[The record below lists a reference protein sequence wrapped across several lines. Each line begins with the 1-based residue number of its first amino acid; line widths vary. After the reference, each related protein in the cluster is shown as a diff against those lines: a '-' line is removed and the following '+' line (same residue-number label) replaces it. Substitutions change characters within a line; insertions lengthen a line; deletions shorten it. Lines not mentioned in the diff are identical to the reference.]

1 VHPTVVG
8 MSCDPYREAASAR
21 LDGEVSGM
29 PSVVLDDHLARC
41 QECSAWLDTA
51 TRAGRLLRVSGTT
64 PPDLSESILHDAG
77 LPAAR
82 LLRRR
87 RLLQLGLVVL
97 AALQWALAVPGA
109 WGENIG
115 MGAATQMGMQM
126 GAHQAHESAAWNV
139 AVGAALLAVALRPA
153 RAAGT
158 VPILLAFVAVLSVL
172 SVPDLLAGAVTAAR
186 LSSHA
191 GVVLGLVLVAVLARA
206 DRVPS
211 PGRPAAGTD
220 GHNLS
225 RSLPRRH
232 RGAA

>member
-1 VHPTVVG
+1 

-21 LDGEVSGM
+21 LDGEAAGM
-29 PSVVLDDHLARC
+29 PSGVLDDHLARC
-41 QECSAWLDTA
+41 QECSAWLDAA

-64 PPDLSESILHDAG
+64 PPDLSEPILRSAG

-87 RLLQLGLVVL
+87 RLLQLGLVML

-109 WGENIG
+109 WGDNIG
-115 MGAATQMGMQM
+115 MAAMQM

-139 AVGAALLAVALRPA
+139 AVGAALLAVAMRPA

-172 SVPDLLAGAVTAAR
+172 SVPDLLVGAVTGAR

-191 GVVLGLVLVAVLARA
+191 GVVLGLLLVAALARA
-206 DRVPS
+206 ERVPS

-220 GHNLS
+220 GSHLP
-225 RSLPRRH
+225 RSMPRRH

>member
-1 VHPTVVG
+1 
-8 MSCDPYREAASAR
+8 MSCEPYREAASAR
-21 LDGEVSGM
+21 LDGEASGM
-29 PSVVLDDHLARC
+29 PSVVLDDHLAHC
-41 QECSAWLDTA
+41 QECSTWLDAA
-51 TRAGRLLRVSGTT
+51 TRAGRLLRVSGAV
-64 PPDLSESILHDAG
+64 PPDLSESILRDVG
-77 LPAAR
+77 LPASR

-87 RLLQLGLVVL
+87 RMLQCGLVLL
-97 AALQWALAVPGA
+97 AVLQWVLAVPGA

-115 MGAATQMGMQM
+115 MAAMHM

-158 VPILLAFVAVLSVL
+158 VPILLAFVVVLSVL
-172 SVPDLLAGAVTAAR
+172 SVPDFLAGAVTGAR

-191 GVVLGLVLVAVLARA
+191 GVVLGLVLVAALARA
-206 DRVPS
+206 ERVPA
-211 PGRPAAGTD
+211 PGRPAARAD
-220 GHNLS
+220 GHRLS

>member
-1 VHPTVVG
+1 
-8 MSCDPYREAASAR
+8 
-21 LDGEVSGM
+21 M
-29 PSVVLDDHLARC
+29 PRVVLDDHLAHC
-41 QECSAWLDTA
+41 QECSTWLAAA
-51 TRAGRLLRVSGTT
+51 TRAGRLLRVSGVT
-64 PPDLSESILHDAG
+64 PPDLSEPVLRDVA

-87 RLLQLGLVVL
+87 RLVQLGLMLL
-97 AALQWALAVPGA
+97 AVLQWALAVPGA

-115 MGAATQMGMQM
+115 MGAAMHM

-172 SVPDLLAGAVTAAR
+172 SVPDLLAGAVTGAR
-186 LSSHA
+186 LGSHA

-206 DRVPS
+206 DRVPR
-211 PGRPAAGTD
+211 PGRPVARAD
-220 GHNLS
+220 GHSLS
-225 RSLPRRH
+225 RALPRRH
-232 RGAA
+232 RRAA

>member
-1 VHPTVVG
+1 MD

-41 QECSAWLDTA
+41 QECSAWLAQA
-51 TRAGRLLRVSGTT
+51 TRAGRLLRVSGVT
-64 PPDLSESILHDAG
+64 PPDLSEPILRNAG

-87 RLLQLGLVVL
+87 RLLQLGLVLL

-115 MGAATQMGMQM
+115 MAAMQM

-172 SVPDLLAGAVTAAR
+172 SVPDLLADAVTGAR

-206 DRVPS
+206 ERVPT
-211 PGRPAAGTD
+211 PGRPVA
-220 GHNLS
+220 
-225 RSLPRRH
+225 RSEGASQPRALPRRS

>member
-1 VHPTVVG
+1 
-8 MSCDPYREAASAR
+8 
-21 LDGEVSGM
+21 M
-29 PSVVLDDHLARC
+29 PSAVLDEHLAHCR
-41 QECSAWLDTA
+41 ECSDWLDAA
-51 TRAGRLLRVSGTT
+51 TRAGRLLRVSGMT
-64 PPDLSESILHDAG
+64 PPDLSAPILRNAG

-87 RLLQLGLVVL
+87 RLLQVGLVLL

-109 WGENIG
+109 WGDNIG
-115 MGAATQMGMQM
+115 MAAAMQM

-172 SVPDLLAGAVTAAR
+172 SVPDLLAGAVTGAR

-191 GVVLGLVLVAVLARA
+191 GVVLGLLLVVALARSE
-206 DRVPS
+206 RLPGS
-211 PGRPAAGTD
+211 GRPAAGTD
-220 GHNLS
+220 GS
-225 RSLPRRH
+225 SVPRSLPRRH

>member
-1 VHPTVVG
+1 
-8 MSCDPYREAASAR
+8 
-21 LDGEVSGM
+21 M

-41 QECSAWLDTA
+41 QECSAWLDAA
-51 TRAGRLLRVSGTT
+51 TRAGRLLRVSGHT
-64 PPDLSESILHDAG
+64 PPDLSAPILRDAG

-87 RLLQLGLVVL
+87 RLLQLGLVLL
-97 AALQWALAVPGA
+97 AGLQWALAVPGA
-109 WGENIG
+109 WGDNIG
-115 MGAATQMGMQM
+115 MAAMQM

-172 SVPDLLAGAVTAAR
+172 SVPDVLAGAVTGAR

-191 GVVLGLVLVAVLARA
+191 GVVLGLLLVAVLARA
-206 DRVPS
+206 ERVPS

-220 GHNLS
+220 GHSLS

>member
-1 VHPTVVG
+1 

-21 LDGEVSGM
+21 LDGEVSGV

-41 QECSAWLDTA
+41 QECSAWLDAA

-64 PPDLSESILHDAG
+64 PPDLSESILRDAG

-87 RLLQLGLVVL
+87 RLLQLGLVML
-97 AALQWALAVPGA
+97 AALQWALAVQGA
-109 WGENIG
+109 WGDNIG
-115 MGAATQMGMQM
+115 MAAMQM

-172 SVPDLLAGAVTAAR
+172 SVPDLLVGAVTGAR

-191 GVVLGLVLVAVLARA
+191 GVVAGLVLVAVLARA
-206 DRVPS
+206 ERVPS
-211 PGRPAAGTD
+211 PGRPAASADRHT
-220 GHNLS
+220 LS

>member
-1 VHPTVVG
+1 
-8 MSCDPYREAASAR
+8 
-21 LDGEVSGM
+21 LDGEVASM

-41 QECSAWLDTA
+41 QECSTWLAVA
-51 TRAGRLLRVSGTT
+51 TRAGRLLRVSGST
-64 PPDLSESILHDAG
+64 PPDLSEPILRDAG

-87 RLLQLGLVVL
+87 RMLQLGLVLL

-115 MGAATQMGMQM
+115 MDAAMHMGSM

-172 SVPDLLAGAVTAAR
+172 SVPDLLANAVTDVR
-186 LSSHA
+186 LGSHA
-191 GVVLGLVLVAVLARA
+191 GVVLGLLLVAVLARA
-206 DRVPS
+206 ERVPT
-211 PGRPAAGTD
+211 PGRPAARSAGS
-220 GHNLS
+220 GLS
-225 RSLPRRH
+225 RSMPRRH
-232 RGAA
+232 RRAA

>member
-1 VHPTVVG
+1 
-8 MSCDPYREAASAR
+8 MSCEPYREAASAR
-21 LDGEVSGM
+21 LDGEVPGM
-29 PSVVLDDHLARC
+29 PSVVLDEHLARC
-41 QECSAWLDTA
+41 QECSAWLDAA
-51 TRAGRLLRVSGTT
+51 TRAGRLLRVSGAT
-64 PPDLSESILHDAG
+64 PPDLTESILRDAG

-87 RLLQLGLVVL
+87 RVLQLGLVLL

-115 MGAATQMGMQM
+115 MGAAMHM

-153 RAAGT
+153 RASGT

-172 SVPDLLAGAVTAAR
+172 SVPDLMAGAVTGAR
-186 LSSHA
+186 LGSHA

-206 DRVPS
+206 ERVPT
-211 PGRPAAGTD
+211 PGRPAARSD
-220 GHNLS
+220 GSNLS

>member
-1 VHPTVVG
+1 MHPTEVG
-8 MSCDPYREAASAR
+8 MSCEAYREAASAR
-21 LDGEVSGM
+21 LDGEVAGM
-29 PSVVLDDHLARC
+29 PSVVLDEHLAC
-41 QECSAWLDTA
+41 CHQCSAWLAAA
-51 TRAGRLLRVSGTT
+51 TRAGRLLRVSGAT
-64 PPDLSESILHDAG
+64 PPDLSGSILRDAG

-87 RLLQLGLVVL
+87 RSLQLGLVLL

-115 MGAATQMGMQM
+115 MGAAMQM

-139 AVGAALLAVALRPA
+139 AVGAALLAVAMRPA

-172 SVPDLLAGAVTAAR
+172 SVPDLVAGAVTGVR
-186 LSSHA
+186 LGSHA

-206 DRVPS
+206 ERMPT
-211 PGRPAAGTD
+211 PGRPVARNEGSSQL
-220 GHNLS
+220 GP
-225 RSLPRRH
+225 LPRRS

>member
-1 VHPTVVG
+1 
-8 MSCDPYREAASAR
+8 MSCVPYREAASAR
-21 LDGEVSGM
+21 LDGEVPGM
-29 PSVVLDDHLARC
+29 PSVVLDEHLARC
-41 QECSAWLDTA
+41 PECSTWLDTA
-51 TRAGRLLRVSGTT
+51 TRAGRLLRVSGAT
-64 PPDLSESILHDAG
+64 PPDLSEPILRDAG

-87 RLLQLGLVVL
+87 RLLQVSL
-97 AALQWALAVPGA
+97 ALLAGLQWALAVPGA

-115 MGAATQMGMQM
+115 MAAAMQT

-153 RAAGT
+153 RAGGT

-172 SVPDLLAGAVTAAR
+172 SVPDLLDGAVTGAR
-186 LSSHA
+186 LASHA
-191 GVVLGLVLVAVLARA
+191 GVVLGLVLVTALARA
-206 DRVPS
+206 ERVPG
-211 PGRPAAGTD
+211 PGRPAARAD
-220 GHNLS
+220 GRHPA

>member
-1 VHPTVVG
+1 VLD

-21 LDGEVSGM
+21 LDGEDPGM
-29 PSVVLDDHLARC
+29 PRVVLDDHLAQC
-41 QECSAWLDTA
+41 QECSTWLAAA
-51 TRAGRLLRVSGTT
+51 TRAGRLLRVSGVT
-64 PPDLSESILHDAG
+64 PPDLSEPVLRDAG

-87 RLLQLGLVVL
+87 RLVQLGLVLL
-97 AALQWALAVPGA
+97 AVLQWTLAVPGA
-109 WGENIG
+109 WGDNIG
-115 MGAATQMGMQM
+115 MAAMQM

-172 SVPDLLAGAVTAAR
+172 SVPDLLAGAVTGVR

-206 DRVPS
+206 DRMPS
-211 PGRPAAGTD
+211 PGRPATRTD
-220 GHNLS
+220 RH
-225 RSLPRRH
+225 SLPRPLPR
-232 RGAA
+232 RSRRAA